1 MAFSGGFAAP
11 DEEVLK
17 ATPPRAKG
25 GAPRTL
31 GQTLVFA
38 IEKDPDQ
45 RFADWVWIHAPKG
58 WTVMKLAAKRGH
70 PEDARVIA
78 DENGIRSVYSKFG
91 KAHRLK
97 VPGEMVA
104 SASFEVLAGDTPP
117 RIVGGYAKF
126 DKLDRPQRVGLTT
139 FLGYDP
145 ITMEVAI
152 RFEAIRGSRRG
163 EGVEDDCA
171 LLERMAG
178 RGNFEGAAVGPPP
191 VVRIGTFDSDGK
203 VVPLIP
209 ANYQASRQNATAPL
223 WRVADIAWDESPLRN
238 GGGNRIRQLATVTV
252 QQHTPVSLPTRS
264 AAKRSKSKKKKHK
277 K

>member
-126 DKLDRPQRVGLTT
+126 DKLDRPQ
-139 FLGYDP
+139 
-145 ITMEVAI
+145 
-152 RFEAIRGSRRG
+152 
-163 EGVEDDCA
+163 
-171 LLERMAG
+171 LERMAG